1 MNELL
6 VFGGAVLLSIAIYL
20 NLISLIK
27 LKTIENFLNE
37 VIPAPQSA
45 QVQTEERISE
55 ISKQYGLSDKER
67 EIARQLYNGKNNYE
81 IAEAMSVAENTVKSH
96 NYRLYKKL
104 GVENRVQA
112 VNLIREGIN
121 HRT

>member
-112 VNLIREGIN
+112 VNLIREGIKP
-121 HRT
+121 

>member
-6 VFGGAVLLSIAIYL
+6 VFGGAVLLSIAISL
-20 NLISLIK
+20 NLISLVK

-37 VIPAPQSA
+37 VIPA

-112 VNLIREGIN
+112 VNLIREGIKP
-121 HRT
+121 

>member
-6 VFGGAVLLSIAIYL
+6 VFGGAVLLPVAWDSQY
-20 NLISLIK
+20 
-27 LKTIENFLNE
+27 
-37 VIPAPQSA
+37 
-45 QVQTEERISE
+45 EERIREFSR
-55 ISKQYGLSDKER
+55 QYGLSDKER